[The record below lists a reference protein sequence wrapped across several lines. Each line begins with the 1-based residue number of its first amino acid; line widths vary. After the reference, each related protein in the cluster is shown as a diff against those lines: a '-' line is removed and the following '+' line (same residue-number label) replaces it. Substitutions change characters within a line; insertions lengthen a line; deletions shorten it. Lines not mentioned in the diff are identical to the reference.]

1 MIGVMMT
8 YKPSPKPNYYEPT
21 HIEYKKMETYMWGDE
36 EAGKVRD
43 WIYVSNE
50 SLHQIIFGIEPGGN
64 FKHSDQYRTIFGAD
78 ELLYVLSGVLVINN
92 PETGE
97 THKILQGE
105 SVFFQKDTWHHAF
118 NYSDEYLQVLEFFSP
133 PPITGTSGAYAK
145 EKKLLTN
152 LKYKR
157 DNFLY
162 PSEQFKNENSFKI
175 IRKNDYIWS
184 LEGAN
189 QETLIATLV
198 KTKDL
203 DVKIINLKSSQESN
217 VFNFKKNTTY
227 LSLNDNLEV
236 ILDNDIKFS
245 LNQKDGLYF
254 PKNTS
259 FKIKNLNNFDV
270 NIIFCIGIS

>member
-8 YKPSPKPNYYEPT
+8 YKPSPKPNFHEPT
-21 HIEYKKMETYMWGDE
+21 HIKYKNMETYMWGDD

-78 ELLYVLSGVLVINN
+78 ELLYVLSGILIINN

-97 THKILQGE
+97 THKVLPGE

-157 DNFLY
+157 DNFLF

-175 IRKNDYIWS
+175 LRKNEYIWS

-198 KTKDL
+198 KTKNL
-203 DVKIINLKSSQESN
+203 DVKIINLKSLQESN
-217 VFNFKKNTTY
+217 VFNFKKNTSY
-227 LSLNDNLEV
+227 LSLNDNLKV
-236 ILDNDIKFS
+236 IIDNDKQFLLS
-245 LNQKDGLYF
+245 KKDGMYL
-254 PKNTS
+254 PKNCS
-259 FKIKNLNNFDV
+259 FKIKNLNNYDS
-270 NIIFCIGIS
+270 NIIFCIGI

>member
-1 MIGVMMT
+1 MIGVMMA
-8 YKPSPKPNYYEPT
+8 YKPSPKPNFHEPT
-21 HIEYKKMETYMWGDE
+21 HIKYKNMETYMWGDD

-78 ELLYVLSGVLVINN
+78 ELLYVLSGVLIINN

-97 THKILQGE
+97 THKVLPGE

-157 DNFLY
+157 DNFLF

-175 IRKNDYIWS
+175 LRKNEYIWS

-198 KTKDL
+198 KTKNL
-203 DVKIINLKSSQESN
+203 DVKIINLKSLQESN
-217 VFNFKKNTTY
+217 VFNFKKNTSY

-236 ILDNDIKFS
+236 IIDNDKQFLLS
-245 LNQKDGLYF
+245 KKDGMYL
-254 PKNTS
+254 PKNCS
-259 FKIKNLNNFDV
+259 FKIKNLNNYDS
-270 NIIFCIGIS
+270 NIIFCIGI

>member
-1 MIGVMMT
+1 MT
-8 YKPSPKPNYYEPT
+8 YKPSPKPNFYEAT

-92 PETGE
+92 PENGE
-97 THKILQGE
+97 THKILPGE

-198 KTKDL
+198 KTKNL